1 MRASSKFLLQPQKP
15 APASQAIIGGL
26 KKYSF
31 CNPYDLFTICAI
43 RRCVDYKQVLFC
55 FVLETGIQRT
65 LTSNPDQGHGSIPIG
80 SWESS
85 CSSEKHLNS
94 CEADFVRVSDDGKV
108 LGEGRELPR
117 KRPGYSS
124 SRFYRG
130 EKLQISA
137 SLVVCRTER
146 TINSCWEPRLLAIHT
161 KVSHWGSAMNYLYKT
176 NQAPAI
182 KLCWIDLKHENI
194 ALIAL

>member
-1 MRASSKFLLQPQKP
+1 MISIQLNWDPFLSRLRLRALPRNFSLSPKNPTP
-15 APASQAIIGGL
+15 ALQAIIWGL

-43 RRCVDYKQVLFC
+43 RRSVDYKQVLLC

-94 CEADFVRVSDDGKV
+94 CEADVDRVWDE
-108 LGEGRELPR
+108 GEGTRGWGNSPR
-117 KRPGYSS
+117 KIPGYSS

-137 SLVVCRTER
+137 SPVVCRTES
-146 TINSCWEPRLLAIHT
+146 TINSSWEQRLCKKQT
-161 KVSHWGSAMNYLYKT
+161 NKSKKT
-176 NQAPAI
+176 GWVNLQE
-182 KLCWIDLKHENI
+182 LSWSLT
-194 ALIAL
+194 

>member
-1 MRASSKFLLQPQKP
+1 MISIDILSRRRLRALPRNFSLNPKNP
-15 APASQAIIGGL
+15 APALQAIIGGL

-43 RRCVDYKQVLFC
+43 RRSVDNKQVLFC
-55 FVLETGIQRT
+55 SVLETGSQRT

-85 CSSEKHLNS
+85 CSSEKQSNS
-94 CEADFVRVSDDGKV
+94 CEADVDRVWDE
-108 LGEGRELPR
+108 GEGTRRGGGDSPR
-117 KRPGYSS
+117 KRPGFSS

-137 SLVVCRTER
+137 SLGVCRTES
-146 TINSCWEPRLLAIHT
+146 TTNPCWEPRILAIGLFRAT
-161 KVSHWGSAMNYLYKT
+161 LACFSPMFYFSHYLS
-176 NQAPAI
+176 
-182 KLCWIDLKHENI
+182 DLTQN
-194 ALIAL
+194 

>member
-1 MRASSKFLLQPQKP
+1 MIFSPHVL
-15 APASQAIIGGL
+15 
-26 KKYSF
+26 
-31 CNPYDLFTICAI
+31 
-43 RRCVDYKQVLFC
+43 RRSVDYKQVLFC

-65 LTSNPDQGHGSIPIG
+65 LTGNPDQGQGSIPIG
-80 SWESS
+80 SRESS

-94 CEADFVRVSDDGKV
+94 YEADDDRVWDEE
-108 LGEGRELPR
+108 EGTRGRGGELPR

-146 TINSCWEPRLLAIHT
+146 LPR
-161 KVSHWGSAMNYLYKT
+161 
-176 NQAPAI
+176 
-182 KLCWIDLKHENI
+182 
-194 ALIAL
+194 

>member
-26 KKYSF
+26 KKCSF

-94 CEADFVRVSDDGKV
+94 CEADVDRVWDE
-108 LGEGRELPR
+108 GEGIRGGGKSPR
-117 KRPGYSS
+117 KIPGYSS
-124 SRFYRG
+124 SRFYRS

-137 SLVVCRTER
+137 SLVVCRTESR
-146 TINSCWEPRLLAIHT
+146 INCCWEPRLFAIHT
-161 KVSHWGSAMNYLYKT
+161 KVSLIGVLPK
-176 NQAPAI
+176 
-182 KLCWIDLKHENI
+182 KLSL
-194 ALIAL
+194 